1 MCLLFLGYD
10 MQRQTATCDLF
21 PIYSNEFRVSQI
33 LGEMYLLN
41 IFLLILYVKQANP
54 LTYLKSYILDVLGKI
69 RRIDTIA
76 RLLFMDYKVFT
87 VALTKGL

>member
-10 MQRQTATCDLF
+10 MQRQTPTCDLF
-21 PIYSNEFRVSQI
+21 PIYSNEFCVSQI
-33 LGEMYLLN
+33 LGEMYPLK

-54 LTYLKSYILDVLGKI
+54 LTCLKSYILDVLGKI

-76 RLLFMDYKVFT
+76 LLLFMDYKVFT
-87 VALTKGL
+87 LALTKGL